1 MQPTPHPRGR
11 HALRWVLGVAFAF
24 VVVVGMALQVART
37 RADERWDGVM
47 THGGREWPLDYM
59 LKSLKMSHMSDPPPY
74 FPESR
79 GGNIFRGW
87 REGTWVLKSIGLRQE
102 RNFFGNTIEAHMSG
116 AGPRLL
122 EAVRAILAEVDVEVI
137 VDSNW

>member
-1 MQPTPHPRGR
+1 MLGMM
-11 HALRWVLGVAFAF
+11 AVSVLA
-24 VVVVGMALQVART
+24 VGIALQVAQR
-37 RADERWDGVM
+37 RADERWDSVI

-59 LKSLKMSHMSDPPPY
+59 LRSLKMGGIPDPPPY

-87 REGTWVLKSIGLRQE
+87 RQGTWVLESIGLRQE

-122 EAVRAILAEVDVEVI
+122 EVVRSILAEVGVELV
-137 VDSNW
+137 VEP